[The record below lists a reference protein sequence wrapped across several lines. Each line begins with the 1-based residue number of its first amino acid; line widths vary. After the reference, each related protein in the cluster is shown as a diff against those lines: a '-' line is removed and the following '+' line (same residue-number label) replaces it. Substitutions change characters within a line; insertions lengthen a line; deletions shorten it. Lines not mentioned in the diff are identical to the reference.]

1 MYHYIYSFLL
11 EVGVVRFARLGSIVI
26 LLLAAVLLAVL
37 LRLITGAILSSVAKK
52 LKRRIH
58 ANWPEALLRNK
69 VPQRLSNLV
78 IPPAILLVTGDS
90 PLMFI
95 PQTVNV
101 ITILVLLFLL
111 FAILG
116 AVNDIYSTYE
126 ISKTRP
132 IKGLLQI
139 LQVAISIL
147 AGVVI
152 IAALLGETPLI
163 FVGGIGAFAAV
174 ASFIFKDPILNFVAG
189 IQLTA
194 NNMLRIGDWIEVP
207 RYNLSGD
214 VTEISMTTV
223 KVLNFD
229 HTITSIPSQILI
241 NDALINWRG
250 MQEAGARRIKRSLHI
265 HAGHVRLCDGEML
278 ERFRRIAL
286 IAPYMEAKL
295 AELEEHNR
303 SHSSVDQEEPLNVR
317 QLTNLGTFRA
327 YMEAYL
333 RAHPGI
339 HHEMITLVRQL
350 APDDKGI
357 PLEVYAFTNITEW
370 EPYEKIQAD
379 IFDHFFSAASS
390 FGLEVYQSPSG
401 GDLTR
406 WIPPGQ
412 RAE

>member
-11 EVGVVRFARLGSIVI
+11 DVGVVRFARLGSIVI
-26 LLLAAVLLAVL
+26 LLLAAVLLSVL
-37 LRLITGAILSSVAKK
+37 LRLMTGAILSSIARKAKE
-52 LKRRIH
+52 RIH
-58 ANWPEALLRNK
+58 ALWPEALLQNK

-78 IPPAILLVTGDS
+78 IPLVILLVGGDS
-90 PLMFI
+90 PQPL
-95 PQTVNV
+95 VSKV
-101 ITILVLLFLL
+101 VGVVTIFVLLFLL
-111 FAILG
+111 HAVIR
-116 AVNDIYSTYE
+116 AVNDIYSSRE
-126 ISKTRP
+126 IAKIRP
-132 IKGLLQI
+132 IKGI
-139 LQVAISIL
+139 LQVVQVTVSIIT
-147 AGVVI
+147 G
-152 IAALLGETPLI
+152 IAALSTLLGKDPFLM
-163 FVGGIGAFAAV
+163 VGGIGAFAAV

-207 RYNLSGD
+207 RYDLSGD

-229 HTITSIPSQILI
+229 QTVTSIPSQILI

-265 HAGHVRLCDGEML
+265 HAGHVRLCDTDMI

-295 AELEEHNR
+295 TELEEHNQSR
-303 SHSSVDQEEPLNVR
+303 SVDQEEPLNVR

-333 RAHPGI
+333 KAHPSI

-379 IFDHFFSAASS
+379 IFDHFFSAAAS

-401 GDLTR
+401 SDLNR
-406 WIPPGQ
+406 WLPPGQ
-412 RAE
+412 QTE

>member
-11 EVGVVRFARLGSIVI
+11 EVGVVRFARLGSIAI
-26 LLLAAVLLAVL
+26 LLLAAVLLTVL

-52 LKRRIH
+52 MERRIH
-58 ANWPEALLRNK
+58 ADWPAALLRNK

-78 IPPAILLVTGDS
+78 IPPALLLVTGDS
-90 PLMFI
+90 SLLFI
-95 PQTVNV
+95 PQAVNV

-111 FAILG
+111 FAVLG
-116 AVNDIYSTYE
+116 AVNDIYSTHE

-147 AGVVI
+147 AGIVI

-207 RYNLSGD
+207 RYDLSGD
-214 VTEISMTTV
+214 VTELSMTTV

-229 HTITSIPSQILI
+229 HTITSIPAQSLV
-241 NDALINWRG
+241 NDAFINWRS
-250 MQEAGARRIKRSLHI
+250 MQEVGARRIKRSLHI
-265 HAGHVRLCDGEML
+265 HAGHVRLCDTEMI

-295 AELEEHNR
+295 AELETHNR
-303 SHSSVDQEEPLNVR
+303 SRSLEQEEPLNVR

-333 RAHPGI
+333 KAHPGI
-339 HHEMITLVRQL
+339 HHEMTTLVRQL

-357 PLEVYAFTNITEW
+357 PLEVYAFTNDTEW
-370 EPYEKIQAD
+370 ESYEKIQAD
-379 IFDHFFSAASS
+379 IFDHFFSAAAS

-401 GDLTR
+401 SDLNRWLPPQGD
-406 WIPPGQ
+406 
-412 RAE
+412 